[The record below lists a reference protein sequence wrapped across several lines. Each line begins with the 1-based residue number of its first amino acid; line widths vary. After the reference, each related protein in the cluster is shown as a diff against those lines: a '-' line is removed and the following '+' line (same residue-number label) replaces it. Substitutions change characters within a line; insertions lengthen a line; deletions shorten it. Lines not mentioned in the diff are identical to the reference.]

1 MIQYTRPQTLKKKD
15 LFTRLFG
22 LEINRKDILV
32 MDITK
37 KKNFT
42 RQMYTSDS
50 EVGRMKLQSV
60 KENLYEAT
68 TKVVLYSIEMYTKI
82 SLQEWVQTGLLLK
95 LDKVNKDLKRE
106 KEELE
111 QGHIGM
117 FDITNGCSVINDFV
131 RNDALVLSRKQ
142 LQAKIER
149 QEFKLV
155 ELEEKERILNSK
167 KVEIETRISEDEV
180 SPEDS
185 FGEANDFFDE
195 DNEGD
200 YYNTPA
206 EFEEAYDDY
215 YEDDFDEEDEEDEDE
230 EESEPAPPSEIE
242 LFTIRISSVK
252 DLEEIVNISEEL
264 KDEKTAVEALI
275 KELKSLTR
283 NRKDILSHQ
292 FNEEKESL
300 ENLRTLRNTVFAHKN
315 EDQQEISLIGS
326 WEPEAGPLYQ
336 WASEILKYIKIIES
350 RYKVYAWFDD
360 FYASKDG
367 KDKFDGCK
375 VYVQKQIRELYVNR
389 SSIVFEFAGELYDKE
404 DEEFNFKKLIENM
417 AINWDTGIRY
427 LTVVTNEDLP
437 ELNVF
442 FKECLSGTN
451 KYVDFYLLDRNALR
465 NACKKKDSENIDY
478 LYFKLLYHMNPS
490 MEKIYWRD
498 RAYTKKEFARQV
510 LYKFIKVKNMFQ
522 FDARL
527 KDFGK
532 YIDGIDIRKWCEQH
546 LLSEMYFASTDDPEG
561 QVLAHEMENAII
573 EFCCHSENKGRTPL
587 YRRVIKA
594 SVQLYFY
601 MGKDYVFSYTRSNGQ
616 TLHWRSLEDACKY
629 IENTHRFRSYAEL
642 SGFVYEMY
650 KSDYFKIWRT
660 HMKKNSEKRE
670 SEV

>member
-1 MIQYTRPQTLKKKD
+1 MDTTEKK
-15 LFTRLFG
+15 T
-22 LEINRKDILV
+22 
-32 MDITK
+32 
-37 KKNFT
+37 FT

-50 EVGRMKLQSV
+50 EVGKMKLQSV

-68 TKVVLYSIEMYTKI
+68 TKAVLYSIEMYTKM

-95 LDKVNKDLKRE
+95 LDKANNDLKRE

-131 RNDALVLSRKQ
+131 RKDALALSRNE
-142 LQAKIER
+142 LQAKMEL
-149 QEFKLV
+149 QKSKV
-155 ELEEKERILNSK
+155 AELEEKEAILDSR
-167 KVEIETRISEDEV
+167 KVELEAGVTENEEFQEDDFEEV
-180 SPEDS
+180 D
-185 FGEANDFFDE
+185 DFFDK
-195 DNEGD
+195 DNDGD
-200 YYNTPA
+200 YNTP
-206 EFEEAYDDY
+206 EEYE
-215 YEDDFDEEDEEDEDE
+215 EDDFNEEDDEG
-230 EESEPAPPSEIE
+230 EESEPTPPSEVE
-242 LFTIRISSVK
+242 LFTIRISSIK
-252 DLEEIVNISEEL
+252 DLEEIANISEEL
-264 KDEKTAVEALI
+264 KDEKAAIEALI
-275 KELKSLTR
+275 KELNSLTR
-283 NRKDILSHQ
+283 NGKDTLTHQ
-292 FNEEKESL
+292 FDAEKESL
-300 ENLRTLRNTVFAHKN
+300 ENLRTLRNTVFAHKS

-350 RYKVYAWFDD
+350 RYKAYAWFDD
-360 FYASKDG
+360 FYASKEG

-375 VYVQKQIRELYVNR
+375 VYVQKQIKELYVNR

-417 AINWDTGIRY
+417 AISWDTGIRY

-465 NACKKKDSENIDY
+465 ESYKKKDSKDVDC
-478 LYFKLLYHMNPS
+478 LYFKLLYHLNPS

-527 KDFGK
+527 KDFEK
-532 YIDGIDIRKWCEQH
+532 YIDGIDVRKWSEQH
-546 LLSEMYFASTDDPEG
+546 LLSEVYFAGIEDPEG
-561 QVLAHEMENAII
+561 KALALEMENAII
-573 EFCCHSENKGRTPL
+573 EFCRHSENKGRTPL
-587 YRRVIKA
+587 YRRAIKA

-601 MGKDYVFSYTRSNGQ
+601 MGEDYVFSYTRSNGQ

-629 IENTHRFRSYAEL
+629 IENTRRFKSYAEL
-642 SGFVYEMY
+642 SGFVDEMY

-660 HMKKNSEKRE
+660 QMKKNSKKKE

>member
-1 MIQYTRPQTLKKKD
+1 MDTTEKK
-15 LFTRLFG
+15 T
-22 LEINRKDILV
+22 
-32 MDITK
+32 
-37 KKNFT
+37 FT

-50 EVGRMKLQSV
+50 EVGKMKLQSV

-68 TKVVLYSIEMYTKI
+68 TKAVLYSIEMYTKM

-95 LDKVNKDLKRE
+95 LDKANNDLKRE

-131 RNDALVLSRKQ
+131 RKDALALSRNE
-142 LQAKIER
+142 LQAKMEI
-149 QEFKLV
+149 QKSKV
-155 ELEEKERILNSK
+155 AELEEKEAILDSR
-167 KVEIETRISEDEV
+167 KVELETGATEDEEFQ
-180 SPEDS
+180 EDN
-185 FGEANDFFDE
+185 FEEVNDFFVE
-195 DNEGD
+195 DNDGD
-200 YYNTPA
+200 YNTS
-206 EFEEAYDDY
+206 EEYS
-215 YEDDFDEEDEEDEDE
+215 EDDFDEEDDGEEEDDEDE
-230 EESEPAPPSEIE
+230 ESEPTPPSEVE
-242 LFTIRISSVK
+242 LFTIRISSIK
-252 DLEEIVNISEEL
+252 DLEEIANISEEL
-264 KDEKTAVEALI
+264 KDEKAAIEALI
-275 KELKSLTR
+275 KELNSLTR
-283 NRKDILSHQ
+283 NGKDTLTHQ
-292 FNEEKESL
+292 FDAEKESL
-300 ENLRTLRNTVFAHKN
+300 ENLRTLRNTVFAHKS

-350 RYKVYAWFDD
+350 RYKAYAWFDD
-360 FYASKDG
+360 FYASKEG

-375 VYVQKQIRELYVNR
+375 VYVQKQIKELYVNR

-417 AINWDTGIRY
+417 AISWDTGIRY

-451 KYVDFYLLDRNALR
+451 KYVNFYLLDRNALR
-465 NACKKKDSENIDY
+465 DSCKKKDSKDVDY
-478 LYFKLLYHMNPS
+478 LYFKLLYHLNPS

-510 LYKFIKVKNMFQ
+510 LYKFIKAKNMFQ

-527 KDFGK
+527 KDFEK
-532 YIDGIDIRKWCEQH
+532 YIDGIDVRKWSEQH
-546 LLSEMYFASTDDPEG
+546 LLSEVYFAGIEDSEG
-561 QVLAHEMENAII
+561 QALALEMENAIT
-573 EFCCHSENKGRTPL
+573 EFCRHSENKGCTQL
-587 YRRVIKA
+587 YRRAIKA

-601 MGKDYVFSYTRSNGQ
+601 MGEDYVFSYTRSNGQ

-629 IENTHRFRSYAEL
+629 IENTCKFKSYAEL
-642 SGFVYEMY
+642 SRFVDEMY

-660 HMKKNSEKRE
+660 QMKKNSKKKE

>member
-1 MIQYTRPQTLKKKD
+1 
-15 LFTRLFG
+15 
-22 LEINRKDILV
+22 
-32 MDITK
+32 MDTTE

-42 RQMYTSDS
+42 RQMYTADS
-50 EVGRMKLQSV
+50 EVGKMKLQSV

-68 TKVVLYSIEMYTKI
+68 TKAVLYSIEMYTKM

-95 LDKVNKDLKRE
+95 LDKVNNDLKRE

-131 RNDALVLSRKQ
+131 RKDALALSRNE
-142 LQAKIER
+142 LQEKM
-149 QEFKLV
+149 KLQKSKV
-155 ELEEKERILNSK
+155 AELEEKEAILNSRK
-167 KVEIETRISEDEV
+167 AELETGVTEDEGF
-180 SPEDS
+180 PEDN
-185 FGEANDFFDE
+185 FEEANDFFDE
-195 DNEGD
+195 GNDGD
-200 YYNTPA
+200 YYNTPG
-206 EFEEAYDDY
+206 ESEEDYDEY
-215 YEDDFDEEDEEDEDE
+215 YEDGFDEEDDDDDDEEEDEE
-230 EESEPAPPSEIE
+230 FEPTPPSEVE
-242 LFTIRISSVK
+242 LFTIRISFIK
-252 DLEEIVNISEEL
+252 DLEEIANITEEL
-264 KDEKTAVEALI
+264 KDEKAAIEALI
-275 KELKSLTR
+275 EELNSLTR
-283 NRKDILSHQ
+283 NGKDILTHQ
-292 FNEEKESL
+292 FNAEKESL

-350 RYKVYAWFDD
+350 RYKAYAWFDD
-360 FYASKDG
+360 YYASKDG

-375 VYVQKQIRELYVNR
+375 VYVQKQIKELYVNR

-417 AINWDTGIRY
+417 AISWDTGIRY

-465 NACKKKDSENIDY
+465 DSCRKKDSKDVDY

-527 KDFGK
+527 KDFEK
-532 YIDGIDIRKWCEQH
+532 YIDGIDVRKWCEQH
-546 LLSEMYFASTDDPEG
+546 LLSEVYFAGIDDPEG
-561 QVLAHEMENAII
+561 QALAHEMENAII

-587 YRRVIKA
+587 YRRAIKA

-601 MGKDYVFSYTRSNGQ
+601 MGEDYVFSYTRSNGQ

-629 IENTHRFRSYAEL
+629 IENTHKFKSYVEL
-642 SGFVYEMY
+642 SGFVDEMY

-660 HMKKNSEKRE
+660 QMKKNSKKKEG
-670 SEV
+670 EV

>member
-1 MIQYTRPQTLKKKD
+1 MDATEKKT
-15 LFTRLFG
+15 FTR
-22 LEINRKDILV
+22 K
-32 MDITK
+32 
-37 KKNFT
+37 
-42 RQMYTSDS
+42 MYTAES
-50 EVGRMKLQSV
+50 EVGKMKLQSV

-68 TKVVLYSIEMYTKI
+68 TKVVLYSIEMYTKM

-95 LDKVNKDLKRE
+95 LDKVNNDLKRE

-131 RNDALVLSRKQ
+131 RKDALALSRNE
-142 LQAKIER
+142 LQAKMEL
-149 QEFKLV
+149 QKSKV
-155 ELEEKERILNSK
+155 AELEQKEAILNSRK
-167 KVEIETRISEDEV
+167 SELETGVTEDEGF
-180 SPEDS
+180 PEDN
-185 FGEANDFFDE
+185 FEEANDFFNE
-195 DNEGD
+195 DNDGD
-200 YYNTPA
+200 YYNTPG
-206 EFEEAYDDY
+206 ESEEDYDEY
-215 YEDDFDEEDEEDEDE
+215 YEDNDDEEEDD
-230 EESEPAPPSEIE
+230 EESEPTPPSEVE
-242 LFTIRISSVK
+242 LFTIRISFIK
-252 DLEEIVNISEEL
+252 DLEEIANIIEEL
-264 KDEKTAVEALI
+264 KDEKVAIVALI
-275 KELKSLTR
+275 EELNSLTR
-283 NRKDILSHQ
+283 NGKDVLTHQ
-292 FNEEKESL
+292 FNAEKESL

-350 RYKVYAWFDD
+350 RYKAYAWFDD

-375 VYVQKQIRELYVNR
+375 VYVQKQIKELYVNR
-389 SSIVFEFAGELYDKE
+389 PSIVFEFAGELYDKE

-417 AINWDTGIRY
+417 AISWDTGIRY

-465 NACKKKDSENIDY
+465 DSCRKKDSKDVDY

-527 KDFGK
+527 KDFEK
-532 YIDGIDIRKWCEQH
+532 YIDGIDVRKWCEQH
-546 LLSEMYFASTDDPEG
+546 LLSEMYFAGIDDPEG
-561 QVLAHEMENAII
+561 QALAHEMENAII
-573 EFCCHSENKGRTPL
+573 EFCCHGENKGRTPL
-587 YRRVIKA
+587 YRRAIKA
-594 SVQLYFY
+594 CVQLYFY
-601 MGKDYVFSYTRSNGQ
+601 MGEDYVFSYTRSNGQ

-629 IENTHRFRSYAEL
+629 IENTHKFRSYAEL
-642 SGFVYEMY
+642 SGFVDEMY

-660 HMKKNSEKRE
+660 QMKMNSKKKE